1 MPMVFAG
8 LAAYLGS
15 NPHMIPASN
24 GGNIYQGNVEK
35 TDQAI
40 IKTVAA
46 YAVVVGLAASHRRGI
61 KFTPASKECTYI
73 ENLFRMMGMVDSTT
87 GRPDPMKLSCFRRF
101 TALNMDHGMALAVF
115 STLVTASSLTDPISC
130 LIASLAAA
138 YGPLHFG
145 ATEAAHIT
153 LCSIGGKANVP
164 AFIEEIK
171 QGKRK
176 LFGYGHRTY
185 KGTDPRVRPI
195 KELVEDSGANADP
208 LIEVAKEIE
217 RLASA
222 DDFFKSR
229 GLHPNADFY
238 GNFVFTA
245 M

>member
-1 MPMVFAG
+1 MG
-8 LAAYLGS
+8 LQIGQSSKQRGVL
-15 NPHMIPASN
+15 
-24 GGNIYQGNVEK
+24 
-35 TDQAI
+35 
-40 IKTVAA
+40 
-46 YAVVVGLAASHRRGI
+46 LACLLI
-61 KFTPASKECTYI
+61 SKS
-73 ENLFRMMGMVDSTT
+73 G
-87 GRPDPMKLSCFRRF
+87 
-101 TALNMDHGMALAVF
+101 
-115 STLVTASSLTDPISC
+115 
-130 LIASLAAA
+130 
-138 YGPLHFG
+138 
-145 ATEAAHIT
+145 
-153 LCSIGGKANVP
+153 SIGGKANVP